1 VGTCGRTH
9 LCAAAWS
16 LGLRT
21 GLATTN
27 GKGSNYV
34 DFHLMLSG
42 AHLEQYNFCSANL
55 MLFRHL
61 YKKFSKSFLTF
72 SCSNFAAK
80 ANSSQVETVA
90 MSQTSY
96 LAFSHVQAKNYYLN
110 Y

>member
-61 YKKFSKSFLTF
+61 F

>member
-16 LGLRT
+16 LGLRM
-21 GLATTN
+21 GLAIN
-27 GKGSNYV
+27 GKGLNYV
-34 DFHLMLSG
+34 DFRLILSG
-42 AHLEQYNFCSANL
+42 EYLKQYNFYSANL
-55 MLFRHL
+55 MLFQHL
-61 YKKFSKSFLTF
+61 YKNFSKSFLTF

-90 MSQTSY
+90 VSQTSY
-96 LAFSHVQAKNYYLN
+96 LVSYHVQAKNYYLN